1 MAIGQSIYKRVISY
15 LFPLLFIYP
24 CSAQTFL
31 YKRIA
36 IVNEGIKEIATGDAH
51 YITFTSIGC
60 YESDKQGI
68 SEDYGFMKHIKDEN
82 GLHCYYGKSS
92 FGNAYYYF
100 SSDYNRINI
109 KTKGGITYVYIKTT
123 NKMPLAQMR
132 KKRAE
137 QGSSIYLPTP
147 QVPIQIMTETESKGT
162 QKNTQSR
169 YGYKTCHLC
178 HGSGKCSTCN
188 GTGHTNSYYI
198 GEERICPNCKNNI
211 GKCSVCHGTGKV
223 YGLK

>member
-1 MAIGQSIYKRVISY
+1 MEIRCFIYKRAIIS
-15 LFPLLFIYP
+15 LLFLGIILS
-24 CSAQTFL
+24 CNAQTFM

-36 IVNEGIKEIATGDAH
+36 IVDEGIKRTATGDVH
-51 YITFTSIGC
+51 YITFTPKGC
-60 YESDKQGI
+60 YESNKQGI
-68 SEDYGFMKHIKDEN
+68 SEDYGFIKYMKDEN
-82 GLHCYYGKSS
+82 NLHCYYGKSS

-109 KTKGGITYVYIKTT
+109 KTNEDKIYVYIRTVD
-123 NKMPLAQMR
+123 KMPLAYMR
-132 KKRAE
+132 KKHEMER
-137 QGSSIYLPTP
+137 SSSTYIP
-147 QVPIQIMTETESKGT
+147 VIPIQITTEKQSEGT
-162 QKNTQSR
+162 PKEKQSR

-198 GEERICPNCKNNI
+198 GEERLCPNCKNNI